1 MAKRNAKSG
10 ATHLLRVI
18 KQELLI
24 DDTMYVE
31 GFCIS
36 TDEKITAINGF
47 KIAIGS
53 KLTEVDTGKVYLFDP
68 SDGAGWTDQSFPEN
82 G

>member
-1 MAKRNAKSG
+1 MAKKNTRSV
-10 ATHLLRVI
+10 ATHLLRVV

-24 DDTMYVE
+24 DGTMYIE

-36 TDEKITAINGF
+36 TDEKITSVDGF
-47 KIAIGS
+47 PVSIGS

-68 SDGAGWTDQSFPEN
+68 SENAGWTDQAFPVAN
-82 G
+82 